1 MDEYGEVIILLP
13 NTNLLTENEL
23 KNMITLPPS
32 MIRSKIKLDYHYILK
47 QLLVKEISGDEEIF
61 DYIIKNINKTF
72 FGKEKNITLELN
84 KKKLEELELELNKII
99 INEDNYLLYKNV
111 KNLEEEIKSSGLLN
125 YKMVKKMQKQLKKD
139 RLKLKK
145 MTSKEI
151 NNFRKYYVLEI
162 KINKIKEII
171 NFDMN
176 SSRIHIKMI
185 CDYLVQNNLLT
196 LDYNFTPLGRI
207 VAEVNECNPLI
218 LGYIIENNILDNLEF
233 PELMALLSIF
243 IIDFSIEESFI
254 INLPITEDLK
264 NIMYNI
270 GEITDNFQKEEDELN
285 QNIIY
290 NIYSDWDISTS
301 IFEAVYKWC
310 EGKSWREVSLVYP
323 TFEGNFIKN
332 IIRLSNLAKN
342 VYSIA
347 KLTKNTKL
355 INIMDGFEEKL
366 IRDFV
371 TIESLY
377 L

>member
-1 MDEYGEVIILLP
+1 MA
-13 NTNLLTENEL
+13 NLLTENEL

-111 KNLEEEIKSSGLLN
+111 KNLEEEIKLSGLLN

>member
-1 MDEYGEVIILLP
+1 
-13 NTNLLTENEL
+13 
-23 KNMITLPPS
+23 
-32 MIRSKIKLDYHYILK
+32 
-47 QLLVKEISGDEEIF
+47 
-61 DYIIKNINKTF
+61 
-72 FGKEKNITLELN
+72 
-84 KKKLEELELELNKII
+84 
-99 INEDNYLLYKNV
+99 
-111 KNLEEEIKSSGLLN
+111 
-125 YKMVKKMQKQLKKD
+125 
-139 RLKLKK
+139 
-145 MTSKEI
+145 
-151 NNFRKYYVLEI
+151 
-162 KINKIKEII
+162 
-171 NFDMN
+171 
-176 SSRIHIKMI
+176 
-185 CDYLVQNNLLT
+185 
-196 LDYNFTPLGRI
+196 
-207 VAEVNECNPLI
+207 
-218 LGYIIENNILDNLEF
+218 
-233 PELMALLSIF
+233 
-243 IIDFSIEESFI
+243 
-254 INLPITEDLK
+254 
-264 NIMYNI
+264 MYNI

-366 IRDFV
+366 IRYFV